1 MRVVVAKD
9 AAGLAERA
17 AAHIA
22 ELIAVAPGPRVSLG
36 LAGGSTP
43 RATYEKLRDADID
56 WTVVDAW
63 LGDERWVAPDH
74 KHSNA
79 RMAREVLLDHVPAAF
94 LDNPWCEGCDPKTVA
109 EQYAADL
116 DRTIGDKPD
125 IVLLGMGDDGHTA
138 SLFPGTTALEETQA
152 GYAANL
158 VPEKGWRLTAT
169 LPLLHR
175 VRKIIFLVSGEGKA
189 DILAQVL
196 RGAPYPSTLVAEG
209 ADDVTWFVDEA
220 AASCLELD

>member
-1 MRVVVAKD
+1 MRIVVAAD
-9 AAGLAERA
+9 AAELAERA
-17 AAHIA
+17 AAHIT

-56 WTVVDAW
+56 WTTVDAW
-63 LGDERWVAPDH
+63 LSDERWVAPDH
-74 KHSNA
+74 EFSNA
-79 RMAREVLLDHVPAAF
+79 RMVREALLNHVPAAF
-94 LDNPWCEGCDPKTVA
+94 LDVLWCEGGDPEPAA
-109 EQYAADL
+109 EQYAAVL
-116 DRTIGDKPD
+116 ERTIGDRPD
-125 IVLLGMGDDGHTA
+125 IVLLGVGDDGHTA
-138 SLFPGTTALEETQA
+138 SLFPGTAALEETHSN
-152 GYAANL
+152 YVANL

-175 VRKIIFLVSGEGKA
+175 ARKIVFLVSGEGKA
-189 DILAQVL
+189 DMLAQVL
-196 RGAPYPSTLVAEG
+196 SGAPYPSTLVADG

>member
-1 MRVVVAKD
+1 MGIVVAAD
-9 AAGLAERA
+9 AAELAERA
-17 AAHIA
+17 AAHIT

-43 RATYEKLRDADID
+43 RATYRQLRDADVD

-63 LGDERWVAPDH
+63 LSDERWVAPDH
-74 KHSNA
+74 QDANA
-79 RMAREVLLDHVPAAF
+79 RMAREALLDHVPAAF
-94 LDNPWCEGCDPKTVA
+94 LDNLWCEGCDPEAVA
-109 EQYAADL
+109 EQYAAAL
-116 DRTIGDKPD
+116 ERTIGDRPD

-152 GYAANL
+152 DYVANFI
-158 VPEKGWRLTAT
+158 PEKGWRLTAT
-169 LPLLHR
+169 LRLLHR
-175 VRKIIFLVSGEGKA
+175 ARRIIFLVSGAAKA
-189 DILAQVL
+189 DLLAQVL
-196 RGAPYPSTLVAEG
+196 NGEPYPSTLVAEG